1 MARQRHSQSES
12 ADESAMDNPSRS
24 ERTRKVALEAALK
37 IIDRDG
43 PGRLTLDAIAKEAG
57 ISKGGLMHQFPTK
70 HAVLK
75 ALLER
80 QIENFEAFF
89 HQNLAKAEGRSANPQ
104 LLAQIATFRMA
115 SKQLN
120 ALAVAYIGVLAEEPE
135 LLARTRDLDARRIAA
150 IKTEARDPQ
159 LALLRRAAAH
169 GLAMRNIL
177 GVSSTTEEERAAL
190 FDRLLDDAQWE
201 AFERPAKPKPSRAK
215 NAAKPARKR

>member
-1 MARQRHSQSES
+1 
-12 ADESAMDNPSRS
+12 
-24 ERTRKVALEAALK
+24 
-37 IIDRDG
+37 
-43 PGRLTLDAIAKEAG
+43 
-57 ISKGGLMHQFPTK
+57 
-70 HAVLK
+70 
-75 ALLER
+75 
-80 QIENFEAFF
+80 
-89 HQNLAKAEGRSANPQ
+89 
-104 LLAQIATFRMA
+104 MA

-201 AFERPAKPKPSRAK
+201 PFEKPAK
-215 NAAKPARKR
+215 AKPARTKGPAKPRKR